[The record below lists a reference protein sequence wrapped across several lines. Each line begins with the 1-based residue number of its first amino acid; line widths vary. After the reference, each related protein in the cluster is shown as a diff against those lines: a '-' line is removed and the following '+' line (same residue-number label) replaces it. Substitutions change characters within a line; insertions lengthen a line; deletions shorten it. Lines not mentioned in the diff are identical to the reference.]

1 MKNFFLSLVV
11 AALFGVPFATARDAT
26 DVQVT
31 LKQQAG
37 KPVAVHKL
45 AAPGNVNFGTESVMQ
60 QHKTGGWHVVNIP
73 LEVEGYTKKKDEN
86 GNYLPVHFIPS
97 LTVKVYLLF
106 KHEDPNGKEKPKGIL
121 LSKEL
126 KYVNIPIP
134 SAGKKKGVRMNE
146 IYAGVFISP
155 ADAWKIS
162 EKTKGELSGTL
173 VAYAVDASY
182 KEASSCMNADKD
194 AHPQY
199 CVIDNKL
206 ERTWN
211 LNGKWWNK
219 SGDTMGAS
227 LKSISETPYAMSYGN
242 FYPEMS
248 PIVSSGAAPVMGST
262 PLPSMESSSLDS
274 TATSADATTT
284 DSSSATEESA
294 GVEAD
299 AESTTGKKNRGKNKN
314 RRSRR

>member
-37 KPVAVHKL
+37 KPVAVHKM
-45 AAPGNVNFGTESVMQ
+45 PTSGNLNFGTESIMK

-73 LEVEGYTKKKDEN
+73 LEVEGYTKKKDDN
-86 GNYLPVHFIPS
+86 GNNLQVHYIPS

-106 KHEDPNGKEKPKGIL
+106 KHEDPHGKEKPKGVL

-134 SAGKKKGVRMNE
+134 TPGKKKEVRMNE
-146 IYAGVFISP
+146 IFAGVFISP

-162 EKTKGELSGTL
+162 EKTKGELAGTL

-182 KEASSCMNADKD
+182 KEASSCMNADKEK
-194 AHPQY
+194 HPQF
-199 CVIDNKL
+199 CVMDSQL
-206 ERTWN
+206 ERAWN

-219 SGDTMGAS
+219 TGDTMGAS
-227 LKSISETPYAMSYGN
+227 LKAISETPYAMSYGS
-242 FYPEMS
+242 FYPELS
-248 PIVSSGAAPVMGST
+248 PMVDSGAAPVMGST
-262 PLPSMESSSLDS
+262 SLMGMNSSSVESSATTDS
-274 TATSADATTT
+274 TSAD
-284 DSSSATEESA
+284 SSAAEDST
-294 GVEAD
+294 GVEVD
-299 AESTTGKKNRGKNKN
+299 TESTTGKKNRGKNKN